1 MSLLFPYP
9 FAIGVH
15 IISLRSVSLIVGR
28 VYIIDVVIIIEKYTF
43 HRTNSREGFVVS
55 LDVIDKTQYYVGL

>member
-1 MSLLFPYP
+1 MKYLSIEERKQWKTLPT
-9 FAIGVH
+9 V
-15 IISLRSVSLIVGR
+15 IVGR